1 MCVQVLVV
9 ERLQLEKEM
18 YFALVM
24 DRAFMVSYPSLSLM
38 QMTHRM
44 EWECLVHSVLLNVVQ
59 YHCMQ

>member
-1 MCVQVLVV
+1 MV

-24 DRAFMVSYPSLSLM
+24 DRAFMVSCPSLSLM
-38 QMTHRM
+38 LMTHRM

-59 YHCMQ
+59 